1 MPLYEYK
8 CEKCGEKFETLISL
22 SKINDPVECIKC
34 GSKETTRL
42 FSSFSTSSGSKSI
55 STGSSCSI
63 KGG

>member
-1 MPLYEYK
+1 MPLYEYR

-22 SKINDPVECIKC
+22 NKISDPVECIKC

-42 FSSFSTSSGSKSI
+42 LSSFSASSSSKNT
-55 STGSSCSI
+55 STGSLCST